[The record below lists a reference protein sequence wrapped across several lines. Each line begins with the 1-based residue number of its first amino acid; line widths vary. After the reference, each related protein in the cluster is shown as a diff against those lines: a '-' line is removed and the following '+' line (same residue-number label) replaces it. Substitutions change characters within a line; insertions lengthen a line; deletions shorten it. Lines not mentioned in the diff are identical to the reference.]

1 MTPEH
6 SPELPPSSDDR
17 RGASWPELMTKR
29 VPPAMTPRTNFAG
42 STSSSNVNAPPAAAI
57 RAIAIRNDGP
67 RPPGD
72 ATSTR
77 RHTHQAS
84 STWSGS
90 SDDRPQS
97 KARRPIM
104 VDGLF
109 YCGSKNRTIGAFYL
123 LECRVHLGIATPSRQ
138 GRERTELNYHATT
151 NCSRLSIPGLDI
163 TA

>member
-1 MTPEH
+1 MSAADQSARLPSTRPTCLQAAMTDEARH
-6 SPELPPSSDDR
+6 
-17 RGASWPELMTKR
+17 GPELMTKR

-84 STWSGS
+84 
-90 SDDRPQS
+90 
-97 KARRPIM
+97 
-104 VDGLF
+104 
-109 YCGSKNRTIGAFYL
+109 
-123 LECRVHLGIATPSRQ
+123 
-138 GRERTELNYHATT
+138 
-151 NCSRLSIPGLDI
+151 
-163 TA
+163 